1 MDGEKLGVPKMH
13 AVLHTL
19 PAVYFWGAVDNAA
32 LALQESDHIP
42 YVKDAVKRTRRHEQT
57 YQDEVLLAASFID
70 AVEDL
75 MSFERCLPPFYNL
88 WNGLN
93 HYLWY
98 KPYNDEIY
106 GLNHLQWYKLT
117 I

>member
-1 MDGEKLGVPKMH
+1 MH

-57 YQDEVLLAASFID
+57 YQDEVLLAASF
-70 AVEDL
+70 
-75 MSFERCLPPFYNL
+75 
-88 WNGLN
+88 
-93 HYLWY
+93 
-98 KPYNDEIY
+98 
-106 GLNHLQWYKLT
+106 
-117 I
+117 

>member
-1 MDGEKLGVPKMH
+1 MH

-57 YQDEVLLAASFID
+57 YQDEVLLAAARD
-70 AVEDL
+70 
-75 MSFERCLPPFYNL
+75 RPPYQTTCKCIPVVSQH
-88 WNGLN
+88 GLN
-93 HYLWY
+93 
-98 KPYNDEIY
+98 
-106 GLNHLQWYKLT
+106 QT
-117 I
+117 Q